1 MGRTTRRI
9 QPLHGRTS
17 GRANRLSRRLLVLG
31 AGAAGVAGVGLV
43 ASRFVGEPSPD
54 RTLISAIATEPGAA
68 TTLQPAAI
76 APTESA
82 TAVPTTT
89 EPLPQ
94 IHPGS
99 PSTVRALTEIPP
111 DMALVTSPRLP
122 LHQVA
127 AEDAL
132 PLIRGAVANWGE
144 VGSPLPFPV
153 QIYAVDG
160 EVPPG
165 VQPDATFADYNAL
178 ASAMAGQPGAIA
190 LLPLAQIDFRTSV
203 LSLGLDDPLLRGRE
217 GAEPV
222 VRIGMVGDIVPGRN
236 VHANMVRYGDFTR
249 PFAKVAAQL
258 RAYDLTIA
266 NLEGNLSDQLGQS
279 ADPHSTSFVSSTQMI
294 AGFQMAGIDAV
305 SLANNHSVY
314 NNEGWGTQGLL
325 DTIAALDAGGIG
337 YFGAG
342 TDLVRARA
350 PWTAE
355 VNGIRVAFLGIDG
368 VTANYEIDPGI
379 GTGVVEFDAGASDSA
394 AGTNPYASSQF
405 IPDITNAAES
415 ADIVIPYFHMG
426 AEYVGV
432 PTLWAANGARAA
444 ADAGSTV
451 VVTNHPHVIQ
461 GMEIHNGIPIV
472 YSLGNF
478 ILDQMWS
485 VEVRSG
491 YILELVCQ
499 RDRLLRL
506 RCHPIEI
513 EEFHQPR
520 LMTVGESANLMN
532 RFWASTERI
541 ATLR

>member
-1 MGRTTRRI
+1 
-9 QPLHGRTS
+9 
-17 GRANRLSRRLLVLG
+17 
-31 AGAAGVAGVGLV
+31 
-43 ASRFVGEPSPD
+43 
-54 RTLISAIATEPGAA
+54 
-68 TTLQPAAI
+68 
-76 APTESA
+76 
-82 TAVPTTT
+82 
-89 EPLPQ
+89 
-94 IHPGS
+94 
-99 PSTVRALTEIPP
+99 
-111 DMALVTSPRLP
+111 MALVTSPRLP

-132 PLIRGAVANWGE
+132 PLIRGAVANWWE

-153 QIYAVDG
+153 QIYAIEGD
-160 EVPPG
+160 VPPG
-165 VQPDATFADYNAL
+165 VRPDATFTDYDAL
-178 ASAMAGQPGAIA
+178 ASAMASQPGAVA

-203 LSLGLDDPLLRGRE
+203 LSLGPDDPLLRRPE

-222 VRIGMVGDIVPGRN
+222 VRIGMVGDVVPGRN
-236 VHANMVRYGDFTR
+236 VHAHMVQYGDFTR
-249 PFAKVAAQL
+249 PFAKVAAHL
-258 RAYDLTIA
+258 RSYDLTIA

-279 ADPHSTSFVSSTQMI
+279 SDPHSTSFVSSTQMI
-294 AGFQMAGIDAV
+294 AGFQLAGIDAV

-325 DTIAALDAGGIG
+325 DTIAALDDGEIG

-342 TDLVRARA
+342 ADLTRARA

-355 VNGIRVAFLGIDG
+355 VNGIRVAFIGIDG

-379 GTGVVEFDAGASDSA
+379 GTGVVEFDAGASDSV

-405 IPDITNAAES
+405 IPDIAGAAES
-415 ADIVIPYFHMG
+415 ADVVIPYFHMG
-426 AEYVGV
+426 AEYVEV

-444 ADAGSTV
+444 ADAGGTV

-461 GMEIHNGIPIV
+461 GMEIHNGTPIV

-499 RDRLLRL
+499 RDRVLRV

-541 ATLR
+541 ATLG